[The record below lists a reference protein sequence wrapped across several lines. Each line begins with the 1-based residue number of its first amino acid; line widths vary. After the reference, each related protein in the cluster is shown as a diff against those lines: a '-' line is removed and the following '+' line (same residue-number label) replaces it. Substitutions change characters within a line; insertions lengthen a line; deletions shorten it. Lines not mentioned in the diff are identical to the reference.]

1 MLERIEYDDKGIL
14 VTAGIEKYKIP
25 TLGQVPKEF
34 NVHLLK
40 DAPGT
45 RNVYS
50 SKVPVH
56 HIIHIYKQQYF
67 IIIFEAARSCKRK
80 I

>member
-14 VTAGIEKYKIP
+14 LTAGIEKYKIP

-45 RNVYS
+45 KNVYS
-50 SKVPVH
+50 SKVLC
-56 HIIHIYKQQYF
+56 IIHIYKQQYF
-67 IIIFEAARSCKRK
+67 TTSFNAARGYNRK